1 MTAVE
6 TRDVLVVGAGFGGL
20 YSLYVLRE
28 AGFHVTAVER
38 GSGVGGTW
46 YWNRYPGARCDVE
59 SLQYSY
65 SFDDDLQQDWEW
77 TERYAGQPE
86 ILKYAQHVSTRF
98 DLTDLIDFNTNVESM
113 NYDAEQ
119 QQWTVSTSSLT
130 YKAKFVIAATG
141 CLSSTNLPDF
151 PGLEQFEGDTYHT
164 GRWPHEKVDFGGQRV
179 GIIGTGSSAVQ
190 AIPVIAAEAAELTV
204 FQRTPNYSIPAHNK
218 PLDPSEQNEVKSRY
232 EELRSAAR
240 AERSG
245 ILSIFPPNEDL
256 AREASDAEFEA
267 RMNER
272 WDYGGFG
279 FYRSYIDIVVDPQ
292 SNERVAEYVRGHIAS
307 KVDDPATAALL
318 SPSNTIACKRPCLD
332 TEYYETF
339 NSEHVHLVD
348 ISETEIQAITPTGLS
363 VNGQEFEFDAL
374 VFATG
379 FDAMTGALLGMNIT
393 GLDGCTLAEAW
404 AEGPRTY
411 LGLSVPKFPNLFTV
425 TGPGSPSVLTNMIM
439 AIEQHVEWIRDC
451 LVAMR
456 DEQIATIEASSDAA
470 DSWVEHVN
478 AIADQTLYPSC
489 NSWYLGA
496 NIPGKTR
503 VFMPLIGFPAYAE
516 RCEQVAANNYE
527 GFALA

>member
-113 NYDAEQ
+113 SYDADQ
-119 QQWTVSTSSLT
+119 QEWTVSTNSLT
-130 YKAKFVIAATG
+130 YKAKFVVAATG

-179 GIIGTGSSAVQ
+179 GIIGTGSAAVQ

-240 AERSG
+240 AERS
-245 ILSIFPPNEDL
+245 
-256 AREASDAEFEA
+256 
-267 RMNER
+267 
-272 WDYGGFG
+272 
-279 FYRSYIDIVVDPQ
+279 
-292 SNERVAEYVRGHIAS
+292 
-307 KVDDPATAALL
+307 
-318 SPSNTIACKRPCLD
+318 
-332 TEYYETF
+332 
-339 NSEHVHLVD
+339 
-348 ISETEIQAITPTGLS
+348 
-363 VNGQEFEFDAL
+363 
-374 VFATG
+374 
-379 FDAMTGALLGMNIT
+379 
-393 GLDGCTLAEAW
+393 
-404 AEGPRTY
+404 
-411 LGLSVPKFPNLFTV
+411 
-425 TGPGSPSVLTNMIM
+425 
-439 AIEQHVEWIRDC
+439 
-451 LVAMR
+451 
-456 DEQIATIEASSDAA
+456 
-470 DSWVEHVN
+470 
-478 AIADQTLYPSC
+478 
-489 NSWYLGA
+489 
-496 NIPGKTR
+496 
-503 VFMPLIGFPAYAE
+503 
-516 RCEQVAANNYE
+516 
-527 GFALA
+527 

>member
-1 MTAVE
+1 MTGVE

-20 YSLYVLRE
+20 YSLYLLRE

-38 GSGVGGTW
+38 GTGVGGTW

-65 SFDDDLQQDWEW
+65 SFDQDLQQEWEW

-86 ILKYAQHVSTRF
+86 ILKYAQHVSARF
-98 DLTDLIDFNTNVESM
+98 NLTDLIAFNTNVESM
-113 NYDAEQ
+113 SYDSDACL
-119 QQWTVSTSSLT
+119 WTVRTSQDT
-130 YKAKFVIAATG
+130 YQAQFVVAATG

-151 PGLEQFEGDTYHT
+151 PGLESFKGSTYHT
-164 GRWPHEKVDFGGQRV
+164 GSWPHEQVDFSGERV

-190 AIPVIAAEAAELTV
+190 AIPVIAAEAEELTV

-218 PLDPSEQNEVKSRY
+218 PLDPQEQNDVKGRY
-232 EELRSAAR
+232 DDLRRAAR

-245 ILSIFPPNEDL
+245 ILSIFPANEDL
-256 AREASDAEFEA
+256 ASEATETEFEA

-272 WDYGGFG
+272 WEYGGFG
-279 FYRSYIDIVVDPQ
+279 FYRSYIDILLDPQ
-292 SNERVAEYVRGHIAS
+292 SNERVAEYVRGHIAA
-307 KVDDPATAALL
+307 KVDDPTTAALL

-332 TEYYETF
+332 TDYYETF
-339 NSEHVHLVD
+339 NAEHVHLIDVSD
-348 ISETEIQAITPTGLS
+348 HEIEAITPTGLR
-363 VNGQEFEFDAL
+363 VNNREYEFDSL

-379 FDAMTGALLGMNIT
+379 FDAMTGALLKMNIT
-393 GLDGCTLAEAW
+393 GVGGYTLAEAW
-404 AEGPRTY
+404 ADGPRTY
-411 LGLSVPKFPNLFTV
+411 LGLSVPNFPNLFTV

-451 LVAMR
+451 LVSMR
-456 DEQIATIEASSDAA
+456 ANGLTAIEASPDAA
-470 DSWVEHVN
+470 DFWVQHVN
-478 AIADQTLYPSC
+478 AVADQTLYPSC
-489 NSWYLGA
+489 NSWYVGA

-516 RCEQVAANNYE
+516 RCEQVARNNYE
-527 GFALA
+527 GFKLA